1 MKLVNDF
8 FLCFLPLFVAIDVL
22 GVLPIFV
29 SLTSGLGKL
38 GRRTL
43 VLEASFTALAVS
55 ILFIVAGKG
64 IFTFLGITL
73 SDFRIGGG
81 IILLVLSVNDL
92 LFAHE
97 QQRKDPGG
105 SVGVVPI
112 GIPLIMGPAALTT
125 ILILVNSYGYVLTT
139 LALATNIALVYLVFN
154 FSEIVTRLLGT
165 AGSRVFSKVASL
177 FLAAIAV
184 MMIRVGI
191 TDVITKH

>member
-1 MKLVNDF
+1 MKFVNDF

-22 GVLPIFV
+22 GVLPLFI
-29 SLTSGLGKL
+29 SLTTGLQKH

-55 ILFIVAGKG
+55 MLFLVAGKG

-92 LFAHE
+92 IFAHE
-97 QQRKDPGG
+97 QQRRDPGG

-125 ILILVNSYGYVLTT
+125 ILILVNSYGYFLTM
-139 LALATNIALVYLVFN
+139 LALIANLTLVYLVFN
-154 FSEIVTRLLGT
+154 FSDFVNRLLGQ

-191 TDVITKH
+191 TDALTKH

>member
-1 MKLVNDF
+1 MHFVNDF

-29 SLTSGLGKL
+29 SLTSGMAKA
-38 GRRTL
+38 GRRVL
-43 VLEASFTALAVS
+43 VMEASFAALAVS
-55 ILFIVAGKG
+55 LLFIVAGKG

-105 SVGVVPI
+105 SIGVVPI

-125 ILILVNSYGYVLTT
+125 ILILVNSYGYLLTT
-139 LALATNIALVYLVFN
+139 LALATNLFIVYTVFN
-154 FSEIVTRLLGT
+154 YSDIAIRLLRP

-191 TDVITKH
+191 TDAILKH

>member
-1 MKLVNDF
+1 MNVVNDY

-29 SLTSGLGKL
+29 SLTTGMEKP
-38 GRRTL
+38 GRKTL
-43 VLEASFTALAVS
+43 VIEASLTALAVS
-55 ILFIVAGKG
+55 VLFIVAGKG

-97 QQRKDPGG
+97 MQRRDPG
-105 SVGVVPI
+105 SSIGVVPI

-125 ILILVNSYGYVLTT
+125 ILILVTSYGYILTT
-139 LALATNIALVYLVFN
+139 LALAANLFIVYMVFSYSD
-154 FSEIVTRLLGT
+154 FTTRLLGT

-184 MMIRVGI
+184 MMIRIGI
-191 TDVITKH
+191 TDAITKH